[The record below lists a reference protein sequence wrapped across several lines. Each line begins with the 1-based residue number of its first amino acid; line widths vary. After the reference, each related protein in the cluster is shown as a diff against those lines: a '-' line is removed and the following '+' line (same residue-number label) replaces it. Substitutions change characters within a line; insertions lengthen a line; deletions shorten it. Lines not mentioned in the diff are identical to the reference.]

1 MIKKRN
7 WLRICS
13 PFAIASILIIIAIIE
28 SLFEMEKSGGWSMI
42 GVIIGLPLLIVLVII
57 DLLIKTFKEIKT
69 TVIWLLEIG
78 LLIITLFVLFNW
90 LGYNGG

>member
-1 MIKKRN
+1 MIEILKKRN

-13 PFAIASILIIIAIIE
+13 PFAIASILILVAIIK

-78 LLIITLFVLFNW
+78 LIIITLFVFLS
-90 LGYNGG
+90 G